1 MAASTNMS
9 LEVEM
14 MDKKVVVDLMA
25 HRRKKGYMWL
35 VADLRAVAGLGI
47 VAQMTIGSSWVA
59 SNVEMKNRLCD
70 P

>member
-1 MAASTNMS
+1 VAASTNMW
-9 LEVEM
+9 LEAER
-14 MDKKVVVDLMA
+14 MDKEVVVDLMV

-35 VADLRAVAGLGI
+35 VAAVAGLGI
-47 VAQMTIGSSWVA
+47 VARMKIGSSWVA